1 MLSPITW
8 HNTSPMKQSG
18 AQLLE
23 LFLTVLHCHLGQIVV
38 DQDRIHRS
46 ARSAQPSW
54 ASVWK
59 HPPSPSS
66 PAGSLPDF
74 HPRSCMYPEI
84 RECMTTGNHAA
95 TPLLLWHSGPR
106 ALSQP
111 LALSVQ
117 DAPEPA
123 SRPLEQRLGLEQT
136 NILQLAPGL
145 GHHSEDPPSPCK

>member
-8 HNTSPMKQSG
+8 HNTSSMKESG

-23 LFLTVLHCHLGQIVV
+23 LFLIVLHHHLGQIVV
-38 DQDRIHRS
+38 DKDRIHRS
-46 ARSAQPSW
+46 AHLSQPSW
-54 ASVWK
+54 ASIWK

-66 PAGSLPDF
+66 SAGSLPDF
-74 HPRSCMYPEI
+74 QPRSCMCPEI

-95 TPLLLWHSGPR
+95 TLLLLWHSGPH
-106 ALSQP
+106 ALAQP
-111 LALSVQ
+111 LVLSVK

-123 SRPLEQRLGLEQT
+123 SRSLEQRLGLEQT

-145 GHHSEDPPSPCK
+145 GHHSENPPSPCK